1 MGIRLGSD
9 ALPDEWRDLARQQR
23 EHHDAENRGA
33 GEAPLPRPSRPDD
46 DESGAH
52 RRYREDQIARD
63 EYFMIDVPERAV
75 GATPVHEHV
84 IHVETEAPG
93 QDQQHDAGEHG
104 EVAPHVS
111 RDVEPAAIPTQARR
125 QGIQEDD
132 ERGDDQQRDERPVIQ
147 RLLERQPVDEES
159 EIASK
164 IGIRFIEQY
173 A

>member
-1 MGIRLGSD
+1 GEGAVGPTQAVRGVRPPRIAGARLLIGELPALGIRLGSD

-84 IHVETEAPG
+84 I
-93 QDQQHDAGEHG
+93 
-104 EVAPHVS
+104 
-111 RDVEPAAIPTQARR
+111 
-125 QGIQEDD
+125 
-132 ERGDDQQRDERPVIQ
+132 
-147 RLLERQPVDEES
+147 
-159 EIASK
+159 
-164 IGIRFIEQY
+164 
-173 A
+173 